1 MAIFHENLPSHTLS
15 FKSVFTNH
23 CSVPETLKSSSF
35 ISYVNIKSTALG
47 GACYTSRGLAREGTT
62 SIIKGRGGKRRRR
75 RRREGGGGRKRR
87 NNKKMIDDDD
97 GKVLVIIIII
107 KK

>member
-62 SIIKGRGGKRRRR
+62 PIIIKGRGGKEEEEEEKGEEVVEK
-75 RRREGGGGRKRR
+75 EGI
-87 NNKKMIDDDD
+87 MIDDDD
-97 GKVLVIIIII
+97 GKILILVI
-107 KK
+107 

>member
-1 MAIFHENLPSHTLS
+1 MFQENLPSHALR

-23 CSVPETLKSSSF
+23 CSVSESLKSSSF

-62 SIIKGRGGKRRRR
+62 PIIIKGRGGKEEEEEEEKGEEVVEK
-75 RRREGGGGRKRR
+75 EGI
-87 NNKKMIDDDD
+87 MIDDDD
-97 GKVLVIIIII
+97 GKILILVI
-107 KK
+107 

>member
-23 CSVPETLKSSSF
+23 CSVPEKLKSSSF

-62 SIIKGRGGKRRRR
+62 PIIIKGRGGKEEEEEEKGEEVVEK
-75 RRREGGGGRKRR
+75 EGI
-87 NNKKMIDDDD
+87 MIDDDD
-97 GKVLVIIIII
+97 GKILILVI
-107 KK
+107 

>member
-62 SIIKGRGGKRRRR
+62 PIIIKGRGGKEEEE
-75 RRREGGGGRKRR
+75 EGEKGEEVEKEGII
-87 NNKKMIDDDD
+87 MIDDDD
-97 GKVLVIIIII
+97 GKILYW
-107 KK
+107 